1 MGAAC
6 ILQQGGCLHSTAGGF
21 HAFRTEG
28 GFMYSVECVPHTAS
42 SCPARPWHG
51 HHMYLCIT
59 WCVHGYLCITR
70 PCAWAHVQH
79 MAVCMGTYAA
89 HDPMLGYTCYMWL
102 SDHGLPPQLVVAHS
116 IHGAFRPKAE
126 RLIVQSTFCACA
138 YDQRLA
144 QAVQGRQRAPHQE
157 HHPPPCPHSPAPSP
171 LTPLAWRCWYS
182 PPHPLAWRCWYPPPH
197 PPGMALLVLPPL
209 PSWHGAAGTPPLTP
223 LAWRCWYSPPHPTGT
238 AQPVFLTCLALL
250 VLFQPGVVK
259 RLAAHQCGIVPPA
272 GGHQGFK
279 HQGFKHNKTT
289 ICLPDSEVQ

>member
-1 MGAAC
+1 
-6 ILQQGGCLHSTAGGF
+6 
-21 HAFRTEG
+21 
-28 GFMYSVECVPHTAS
+28 MYSVECVPHTAS

-182 PPHPLAWRCWYPPPH
+182 PPHP
-197 PPGMALLVLPPL
+197 
-209 PSWHGAAGTPPLTP
+209 
-223 LAWRCWYSPPHPTGT
+223 TGT